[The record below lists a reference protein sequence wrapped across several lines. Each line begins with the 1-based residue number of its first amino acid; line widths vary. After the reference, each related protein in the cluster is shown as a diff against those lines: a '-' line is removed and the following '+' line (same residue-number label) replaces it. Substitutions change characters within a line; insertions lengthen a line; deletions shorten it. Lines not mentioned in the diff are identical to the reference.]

1 VPLLRFVWDKAQ
13 RDSSL
18 DVLKLLLKEN
28 EMSSS
33 LLAGVSGLRSY
44 QLMLEVVGN
53 NLANMNTTAYK
64 ASTVQ
69 FSDMLSQTISMGTE
83 ATVAVGGTNPIQK
96 GLGVQT
102 SAITRDFAQGS
113 LSTTGRLF
121 DLGIQGAGFFVTTD
135 GAESYYTRAGTFD
148 VDANSDLVE
157 IATGRK
163 VLGSENQTINI
174 PLNSNTPGKETDFVV
189 MNGNL
194 SSKAEAPLAQIMQTN
209 LEFTDFTNPL
219 VPIPAT
225 GTTDLNNLSDPP
237 GTWVGDGTEKI
248 EITGVDYDGTVVN
261 EVFTYGAANDGTT
274 FGDLV
279 TFIDTAFPGAT
290 ASLDADG
297 HMSLTSDTVGITS
310 LELGLAVETS
320 TSDHIDFLDHSFK
333 AVQVGRDA
341 EEVSTSIVIYD
352 SQAAAHTLSF
362 VFAKTSENEWEMK
375 ASVNPEEGLV
385 DPSFGRDT
393 ISNITFDSNGV
404 LDNTFNG
411 QIYIDF
417 NGIKEPQ
424 IVNVIFAEDRE
435 NPTAGLTQYGATQS
449 NAVAEEQDGYAAGTL
464 STVSIQKDGTL
475 RGIYTNGVITE
486 IAVLRI
492 VTFSNPGGLRA
503 TGENMYQ
510 PGPNSGNPIPGR
522 AMTGSAGSIVS
533 GALEN
538 GNVDVALEFT
548 KMITAQRGFQ
558 VNARTITATDQML
571 QEVANLVR

>member
-1 VPLLRFVWDKAQ
+1 MPLLRFVWDKAQ